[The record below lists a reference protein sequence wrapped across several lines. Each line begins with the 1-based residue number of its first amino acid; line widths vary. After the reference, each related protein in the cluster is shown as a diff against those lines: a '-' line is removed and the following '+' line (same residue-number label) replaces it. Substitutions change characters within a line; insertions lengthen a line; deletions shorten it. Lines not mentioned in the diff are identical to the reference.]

1 MKIPIFT
8 SPQYFL
14 RKYQSS
20 FALWFCGKLR
30 FFTRQSLVLT
40 HSLVEIKTEVF
51 DRTFFKKFVVSR
63 GEAFGRSSQR
73 AKHFIRKSA
82 FLRAQKEPCSVAT
95 GNFAQSFMG
104 KKANSR
110 LKTCFQ
116 STFLQEKKLSQTT
129 GLHRLSPKSSQ
140 WEVFGSRN
148 PLLDKI
154 QITKNSFYNA

>member
-1 MKIPIFT
+1 MSTLIRGWTLLQKAKIKVSLEQKQKF
-8 SPQYFL
+8 
-14 RKYQSS
+14 SS
-20 FALWFCGKLR
+20 TFYKRWQITKTASLFALR
-30 FFTRQSLVLT
+30 RVRNSRVELVQL
-40 HSLVEIKTEVF
+40 L
-51 DRTFFKKFVVSR
+51 
-63 GEAFGRSSQR
+63 SSC
-73 AKHFIRKSA
+73 A
-82 FLRAQKEPCSVAT
+82 FLKDQKELCSVAI